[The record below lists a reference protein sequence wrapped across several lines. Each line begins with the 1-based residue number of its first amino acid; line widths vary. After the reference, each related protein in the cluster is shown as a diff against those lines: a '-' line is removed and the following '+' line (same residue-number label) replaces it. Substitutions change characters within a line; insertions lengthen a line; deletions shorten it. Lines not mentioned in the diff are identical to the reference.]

1 MLYFTSLPNHN
12 DKRFNEQSHFAK
24 FKEHNIVFNAIT
36 TKSFCEKHVG
46 CLSIKT
52 VWSGM
57 EAYEFQ
63 GVQRNVTPGQFLIL
77 NNEQPYSSRIDSS
90 ENVQSLSVFFTNE
103 FSASVFHD
111 ARSHEETLLDNFDH
125 HTTDIPDFFQA
136 LYSTDPV
143 LQTMLRNL
151 STETMSIGE
160 IDEQLIFV
168 LRHLLTIHRS
178 EVSRSQNVEAVKAL
192 TRKEIYRRLCV
203 ARDVLHSSYMN
214 DLDLST
220 ISREASLSVPQLVRQ
235 FKATFNATPHHYLRT
250 IRLERAA
257 VQLKTTR
264 EPVQNI
270 ALNNGFEN
278 FSAFC
283 RAFRKEFG
291 LTPLMLRR
299 K

>member
-1 MLYFTSLPNHN
+1 MLYFRSLPNHS

-36 TKSFCEKHVG
+36 TKSYCEKHVG

-57 EAYEFQ
+57 ESYEFQ

-77 NNEQPYSSRIDSS
+77 NNEQAYSSRIDSS

-103 FSASVFHD
+103 FSASVFCD
-111 ARSHEETLLDNFDH
+111 ARSREETLLENFDQK
-125 HTTDIPDFFQA
+125 TTDIPDFFQT
-136 LYSTDPV
+136 LYSIDPS
-143 LQTMLRNL
+143 LLAMLRKL
-151 STETMSIGE
+151 STEALSSDE

-168 LRHLLTIHRS
+168 LRHLLTVHRS
-178 EVSRSQNVEAVKAL
+178 EVNRSQHVEAVKAL
-192 TRKEIYRRLCV
+192 TKKEIYRRLCV
-203 ARDVLHSSYMN
+203 AKDVLHSSYMK
-214 DLDLST
+214 DLDLAT

-235 FKATFNATPHHYLRT
+235 FKATFNTTPHQYLRT

-257 VQLKTTR
+257 AQLKTTN
-264 EPVQNI
+264 EPVHAI
-270 ALNNGFEN
+270 AQDNGFEN

-291 LTPLMLRR
+291 FTPLALRR

>member
-1 MLYFTSLPNHN
+1 VLYFTSLPNHN

-24 FKEHNIVFNAIT
+24 FKEHNIVFNANT

-77 NNEQPYSSRIDSS
+77 NNEQPYSSKIDSS

-111 ARSHEETLLDNFDH
+111 ARSAEETLLDNFDQ
-125 HTTDIPDFFQA
+125 HTTDIPDFFQT
-136 LYSTDPV
+136 LYSIDPI
-143 LQTMLRNL
+143 LQAMLRNL
-151 STETMSIGE
+151 STSAMSSEE

-168 LRHLLTIHRS
+168 LRHLLTVHRS
-178 EVSRSQNVEAVKAL
+178 EVNRSRNVEAVKTL
-192 TRKEIYRRLCV
+192 TKKEIYRRLCV

-214 DLDLST
+214 NLDLST
-220 ISREASLSVPQLVRQ
+220 IGREASLSVPQLVRQ
-235 FKATFNATPHHYLRT
+235 FKATFNTTPHQYLRT

-257 VQLKTTR
+257 AQLKTTN
-264 EPVQNI
+264 EPVHSI
-270 ALNNGFEN
+270 ALDNGFEN

-291 LTPLMLRR
+291 ITPLMIRR